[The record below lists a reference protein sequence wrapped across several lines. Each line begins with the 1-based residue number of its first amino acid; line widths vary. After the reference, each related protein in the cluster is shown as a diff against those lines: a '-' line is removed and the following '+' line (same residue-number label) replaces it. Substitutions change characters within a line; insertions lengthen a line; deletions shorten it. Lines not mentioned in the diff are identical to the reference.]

1 MSHSDADVSS
11 GTLIQRRAMLWL
23 LSIATPGVAAIWVG
37 ETMMGLNLPYDRWAQ
52 PLLTLIMGALLVFAW
67 RRPDARSASLATGL
81 AVLATSLYLAGVPL
95 YLVLDD
101 QAPITAYAVVSLIPW
116 VLLMYL
122 LMYSTWSLRV
132 ASWSTI
138 LLFTCING
146 GTLWLHLRDGGDAAW
161 QALGW
166 PLFTNGLL
174 AQLLVLL
181 AVVGL
186 ARVRVLVQRARVAAQ
201 TASAAKSRFLA
212 VMSHELRTPLHSVL
226 ASADLLRDTPPGSPA
241 QGELVSTISHSGR
254 HLLGLIDRV
263 LDLAHIESGHLGARR
278 EPFDVQA
285 CAQSGLAAVA
295 ALAAAKGLAVEH
307 SLDLGDSPWRIG
319 DGLRLRQVLINLLA
333 NAVKF
338 TTHGSVKLAVGP
350 GAAADSLR
358 FTVADT
364 GPGIPRRQQA
374 SVFEAFRQLDDGST
388 RSHGGV
394 GLGLAIAREIVQ
406 QLGGRIDLHST
417 PGAGTR
423 MTVELQLTPTSA
435 PAVDVTATDATS
447 APAIPDNLAGLR
459 VLLIDDDAVNLLLVR
474 EMLVRA
480 DMDVVTATGGLEA
493 LDALR
498 RMDFD
503 VVLMDWQ
510 MPELDG
516 LETTR
521 RVRAGLAGERA
532 VTTRILGLTAN
543 AFEDARRA
551 CLDAGM
557 NDVLTKPVLRETLL
571 EGISRQA
578 RVR

>member
-1 MSHSDADVSS
+1 MSLSDADISS

-23 LSIATPGVAAIWVG
+23 LSVATPGVAAIWVG

-52 PLLTLIMGALLVFAW
+52 PLLALTLAGLLLFAW
-67 RRPDARSASLATGL
+67 RRHDTQSATLATGL
-81 AVLATSLYLAGVPL
+81 AVLATSLYLGGVPL
-95 YLVLDD
+95 YLVLDE
-101 QAPITAYAVVSLIPW
+101 QAPITAYAVASLIPW
-116 VLLMYL
+116 VMLMYL
-122 LMYSTWSLRV
+122 LMYSTWSLRA
-132 ASWSTI
+132 ASWSSI

-161 QALGW
+161 QAIGW

-174 AQLLVLL
+174 AQVLVLL
-181 AVVGL
+181 AVAGL
-186 ARVRVLVQRARVAAQ
+186 ARMRVLVQRARVAAQ

-226 ASADLLRDTPPGSPA
+226 ASADLLRDTPPESPA
-241 QGELVSTISHSGR
+241 QAGLVNTITHSGR

-263 LDLAHIESGHLGARR
+263 LDLSHIEAGQLGARR

-285 CAQSGLAAVA
+285 CAQAALTAVA
-295 ALAAAKGLAVEH
+295 ALAATKGLALEH
-307 SLDLGDSPWRIG
+307 SLDLDGSPWRMG

-338 TTHGSVKLAVGP
+338 TTHGNVKLVVGP
-350 GAAADSLR
+350 GAAAGSLR

-364 GPGIPRRQQA
+364 GPGIPRAQQA

-406 QLGGRIDLHST
+406 QLGGRIDLHSA

-423 MTVELQLTPTSA
+423 MTVELHLPPTSAPAIDLEAGDPTSA
-435 PAVDVTATDATS
+435 PAV
-447 APAIPDNLAGLR
+447 PDILAGLR
-459 VLLIDDDAVNLLLVR
+459 VLLVDDDAVNLLLVR

-510 MPELDG
+510 MPEIDG

-521 RVRAGLAGERA
+521 RVRAGLAGQRA
-532 VTTRILGLTAN
+532 VATCIVGLTAN